1 VDTSKKSILIVDS
14 ETSVTHVL
22 STRLLYLGYKVF
34 LSTNGTEA
42 FDILNKEDI
51 DLVILDILLP
61 KLDGYEVCRQI
72 RKNSYIP
79 IIILTAFDNIAN
91 KIMSLE
97 LGADDFVTKP
107 FSLKEIEIRIYSTLR
122 RSDLQK
128 FKKRPTG
135 QEIFYFGKLIINL
148 TKQKVTKNNKQLLLT
163 EIEFSLLQLLIQN
176 AGHKLSRVTI
186 LDNVWGY
193 RPERDIDTRVVD
205 VHIHRLRSKLEDN
218 PKNPDFILT
227 ARGVGYMF
235 QTLNE

>member
-1 VDTSKKSILIVDS
+1 MDTSKKSILIVDS